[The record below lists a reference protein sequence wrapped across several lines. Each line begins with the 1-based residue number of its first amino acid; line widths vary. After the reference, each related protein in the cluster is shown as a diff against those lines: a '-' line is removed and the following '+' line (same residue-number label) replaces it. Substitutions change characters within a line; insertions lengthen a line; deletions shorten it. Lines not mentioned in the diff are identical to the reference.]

1 MITRINRIEQSC
13 VILWV
18 TTPTQRVNRDYD
30 CNRREFPRVSP
41 LIRNSENFHLELKDC
56 ILLMFNATNVR
67 GITQIR
73 NKRLELRVEACFF
86 VFVAIYVERIICKST
101 KDWKCKIYS
110 DRKVQDIFGSRDI
123 SELPTEISILS
134 AMRRIRF
141 LSPVSDHFESL
152 RMNKHNLQGNLF
164 LEATKMR
171 MMPRTREPEIILEK
185 NNRHYN
191 ATREFTIINYS
202 AV

>member
-1 MITRINRIEQSC
+1 
-13 VILWV
+13 
-18 TTPTQRVNRDYD
+18 
-30 CNRREFPRVSP
+30 
-41 LIRNSENFHLELKDC
+41 
-56 ILLMFNATNVR
+56 
-67 GITQIR
+67 
-73 NKRLELRVEACFF
+73 
-86 VFVAIYVERIICKST
+86 
-101 KDWKCKIYS
+101 
-110 DRKVQDIFGSRDI
+110 
-123 SELPTEISILS
+123 
-134 AMRRIRF
+134 MRRIRF